1 MIYVKNYALSFAY
14 GSYHQPVQYKTSYL
28 CECHNYLMI
37 SIKYRLPMLIYS
49 CYLLT
54 KRCTILCI
62 ILYIIF
68 RQ

>member
-1 MIYVKNYALSFAY
+1 MIYVKNYPLSFAY

-28 CECHNYLMI
+28 CECHNYLVKG
-37 SIKYRLPMLIYS
+37 IKYRLPMLIYS

-62 ILYIIF
+62 ILYTIF
-68 RQ
+68 AQ